1 MISTRVP
8 RTVPSIPVGTIDPAD
23 EPFIELYFRRHPRE
37 LVFGPEFVHE
47 MNSNVL
53 KVFQNSPLAVGDS
66 LSAIGEAYCK
76 DSSLA
81 VAVPIASR
89 KARILARL
97 RTMDNL
103 GVSMELLLSIILG
116 LCAVEVGN
124 HSLFLRL
131 PLTYPARGCQRRPA
145 QY

>member
-8 RTVPSIPVGTIDPAD
+8 RTVPRIPAGTIDPAD

-76 DSSLA
+76 DRSLA

-97 RTMDNL
+97 RAMDNL

-116 LCAVEVGN
+116 LCAVEVSN
-124 HSLFLRL
+124 HSLFL
-131 PLTYPARGCQRRPA
+131 
-145 QY
+145 